1 MPANLYKR
9 LYDLD
14 LLRRA
19 WHLARNDSRT
29 DFMFDPYRYADFA
42 FSLDDH
48 LRAIGSAVKSGSYR
62 PQPLRSIDVPKS
74 SLSVRPG
81 TVLAI
86 EDKILLFAIAC
97 LIAPKLDR
105 LLPETVY
112 SWRVKK
118 DPKKG
123 DLFEDHEI
131 LKFPFLK
138 RSTIEARVELIE
150 PWYDL
155 WPQFVKKAQHAYE
168 KEGYRFLVV
177 SDISS
182 YFENI
187 DLLVLRDLLLRHLPG
202 QVQLVNF
209 LFMLLSHW
217 TWPTVHGTP
226 SARGIPQ
233 GFGVSSFLGNVYLLP
248 LDQAFL
254 PAMSKGTVRYL
265 RYMDD
270 IKVLTKDFRAAR
282 DALFRMNEVLRSLRL
297 NIQGAKTR
305 ILEGEEV
312 REELYDPRFAE
323 VDALVRE
330 IGTKHTLTAKE
341 RGDYAGKLG
350 KHLRRV
356 RGRRRLV
363 KDRELR
369 LFRRLITGF
378 SLLQHPGVL
387 GAVLAQLERNPDAR
401 LLASAS
407 KYFRSQPRN
416 LSRIPRALMDL
427 LARASSLFP
436 YQTAQVLLTLR
447 YVRKIPSN
455 AWRDA
460 RRLLAAR
467 REHWYVRQQAASLL
481 AVKELRPRELQSLR
495 RQYLAEDNVEV
506 KLGLI
511 RPLVQIPGPEL
522 RELAREMVMS
532 IEPRLQRLGRFLSG
546 LLLDGQRG
554 TEQATALFRQFRE
567 DVLLDRLFEIE
578 ALSKAEDP
586 GVRLRIA
593 RDLGQI
599 VARVRRPE
607 LAARLDAIRQ
617 RALTS
622 GAAIVAP
629 GGN

>member
-9 LYDLD
+9 LDDLD
-14 LLRRA
+14 LLRRG

-29 DFMFDPYRYADFA
+29 DFMFDPYRYADYA

-105 LLPETVY
+105 LLPDSVY

-123 DLFEDHEI
+123 ELFEDHEI

-138 RSTIEARVELIE
+138 RTTIEARVELIE
-150 PWYDL
+150 PWYEL
-155 WPQFVKKAQHAYE
+155 WPEFVKKAQHAYE
-168 KEGYRFLVV
+168 EEGYRFLVV

-187 DLLVLRDLLLRHLPG
+187 DLMVLRDLLLRHLPG

-248 LDQAFL
+248 LDQAFQ
-254 PAMSKGTVRYL
+254 PAMSKGT
-265 RYMDD
+265 
-270 IKVLTKDFRAAR
+270 KDFRTAR

-323 VDALVRE
+323 VDALVKE
-330 IGTKHTLTAKE
+330 IGTKPRLTPKE
-341 RGDYAGKLG
+341 RADYAGKLR
-350 KHLRRV
+350 KHLRGV

-378 SLLQHPGVL
+378 SLLQHPGIL
-387 GAVLAQLERNPDAR
+387 GPVLAQLERNPDAR

-407 KYFRSQPRN
+407 RYFRSQPRN
-416 LSRIPRALMDL
+416 LNRIPRALMNL
-427 LARASSLFP
+427 LGRASSLFP

-447 YVRKIPSN
+447 YVRNIPPD
-455 AWRDA
+455 AWRHA

-481 AVKELRPRELQSLR
+481 AVKELGPRELQNLR
-495 RQYLAEDNVEV
+495 TQYLGEDNVEV

-511 RPLVQIPGPEL
+511 RPLVQIPTPDL
-522 RELAREMVMS
+522 RELARELVLS
-532 IEPRLQRLGRFLSG
+532 IEPRLQRIGRFLSG
-546 LLLDGQRG
+546 LLVDQRRG
-554 TEQATALFRQFRE
+554 TEQATALCRELRE
-567 DVLLDRLFEIE
+567 DVLLERLFELE

-586 GVRLRIA
+586 AVRLRIA
-593 RDLGQI
+593 RDLGRI
-599 VARVRRPE
+599 GTRVTRPE
-607 LAARLDAIRQ
+607 LAARLNRIRQ
-617 RALTS
+617 T
-622 GAAIVAP
+622 AAMPAAMEPEV
-629 GGN
+629 GV